1 VGSSINQSE
10 QHSFLA
16 LISQGRFGFKVGV
29 PIKIYAC
36 AFHVIILIYIIFNF
50 DEFAK
55 SRIHQVFGVSC
66 LVFGMKYMILYQH
79 VRILNTKHQIQNTH
93 VKRHLFGLFTIL
105 FYFKYLNLFY

>member
-1 VGSSINQSE
+1 MGSSINQSE

-36 AFHVIILIYIIFNF
+36 AFHMVNGIYIIFNF

-55 SRIHQVFGVSC
+55 SRSHQVFGVSR
-66 LVFGMKYMILYQH
+66 LVFGMKYLILYQH
-79 VRILNTKHQIQNTH
+79 VRILNTKHQIQNTLI
-93 VKRHLFGLFTIL
+93 KRNFF
-105 FYFKYLNLFY
+105 